1 MWNLIRLLA
10 LMIEHEID
18 ESNEVWTSYI
28 KFVQLVERLCAPS
41 FTFEELKTLEILI
54 QEFFQLYLQ
63 LFPDINMKPKA
74 HSLTHYPEMIKHF
87 GPLVRTLRFEAKHQY
102 FKSITH
108 LCRNRKNI
116 FLTMTKRHQFMMYLY
131 YSKECFLEHVKPCI
145 FKIKEDAVEMLDF
158 YQKQAVVNLLPL
170 TENDLMTLGSVILFH
185 GQKSS
190 LLALTMMT
198 IHLVW

>member
-1 MWNLIRLLA
+1 
-10 LMIEHEID
+10 
-18 ESNEVWTSYI
+18 
-28 KFVQLVERLCAPS
+28 
-41 FTFEELKTLEILI
+41 
-54 QEFFQLYLQ
+54 
-63 LFPDINMKPKA
+63 
-74 HSLTHYPEMIKHF
+74 
-87 GPLVRTLRFEAKHQY
+87 
-102 FKSITH
+102 
-108 LCRNRKNI
+108 
-116 FLTMTKRHQFMMYLY
+116 MMYLY